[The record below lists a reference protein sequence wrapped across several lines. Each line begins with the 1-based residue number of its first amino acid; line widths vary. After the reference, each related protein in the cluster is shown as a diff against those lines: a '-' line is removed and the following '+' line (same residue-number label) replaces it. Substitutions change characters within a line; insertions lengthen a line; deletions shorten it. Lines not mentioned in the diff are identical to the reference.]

1 MKNIRKYG
9 LWVGLAAV
17 CAAAL
22 IFVAVQYRSE
32 RDQARAVVEE
42 GYQQRLYE
50 AQEHLQAIGLK
61 LTKAGVASEQST
73 LAELFSGVSR
83 QAESVLAGLSA
94 LPLSHQAMSD
104 TLKFCNQLAEY
115 ASQLCL
121 QMAQGEALTVDQLT
135 LLENLRGQCVQLT
148 SQIALAQDAMVQE
161 SLRMAVNGSVFYEEP
176 SAEDRPLEGVAEPDN
191 GMEYPTMI
199 YDGAFSDARRFGEPK
214 ALGTEVIDGAKAIE
228 LAKSYV
234 GEQRVKSAVSG
245 AETAGALASYG
256 VVLTLND
263 GTVLNCEVTKK
274 GGRLLWMVPEH
285 ASFPQ
290 SLTAEECIRR
300 GQAFLSAHG
309 YGEMEQN
316 HYQIYDGL
324 AVINFVALQDDVL
337 LYPDLVKVQVR
348 MDTGEIVGMEANNYL
363 MNHTVRTALSP
374 SLTEAQ
380 ARQRAGERLEVK
392 NVRLCVIPYR
402 DEERLCYEL
411 TGQRDGQ
418 EFRVYLDGNT
428 GEELEILL
436 MVQTGGGMLSA

>member
-324 AVINFVALQDDVL
+324 AVINFVALQDGVL
-337 LYPDLVKVQVR
+337 LYPHGAFAIPDRSAGPAAGGRKAGSEERAPVR
-348 MDTGEIVGMEANNYL
+348 HSLPGRG
-363 MNHTVRTALSP
+363 TALLRADRPAGRTGIPGLSGRKHRRRTGDP
-374 SLTEAQ
+374 AHGADGRGNAECVTEA
-380 ARQRAGERLEVK
+380 
-392 NVRLCVIPYR
+392 
-402 DEERLCYEL
+402 
-411 TGQRDGQ
+411 
-418 EFRVYLDGNT
+418 FRGKV
-428 GEELEILL
+428 
-436 MVQTGGGMLSA
+436 

>member
-290 SLTAEECIRR
+290 SL
-300 GQAFLSAHG
+300 
-309 YGEMEQN
+309 
-316 HYQIYDGL
+316 IYDGL
-324 AVINFVALQDDVL
+324 AVINFVALQDGVL

-363 MNHTVRTALSP
+363 MNHTVRTGLSP
-374 SLTEAQ
+374 SMTEEQ
-380 ARQRAGERLEVK
+380 ARQRAGKRLKVHH
-392 NVRLCVIPYR
+392 VRLCVIPYR

-411 TGQRDGQ
+411 AGQRDEQ

-436 MVQTGGGMLSA
+436 MVPAGGGMLSA

>member
-1 MKNIRKYG
+1 MKNIRKYS

-121 QMAQGEALTVDQLT
+121 QMAQGEALTGDQLT
-135 LLENLRGQCVQLT
+135 LLETLRGQCSQLT
-148 SQIALAQDAMVQE
+148 SQIALAQNAMVQE
-161 SLRMAVNGSVFYEEP
+161 SLRMAVNGSVFYEDA
-176 SAEDRPLEGVAEPDN
+176 SAEERPLEGVAEPDN

-324 AVINFVALQDDVL
+324 AVINLVAL
-337 LYPDLVKVQVR
+337 R